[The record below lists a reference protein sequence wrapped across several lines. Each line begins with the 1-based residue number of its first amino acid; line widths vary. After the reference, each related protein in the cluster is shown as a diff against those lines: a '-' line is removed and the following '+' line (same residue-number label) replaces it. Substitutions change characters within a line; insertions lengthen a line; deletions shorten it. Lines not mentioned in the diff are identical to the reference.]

1 MSWEEFRR
9 KAKIVEQLFAQRHL
23 SDILWAND
31 YQNMKEHWDVEGA
44 LNGKTLK
51 FDIKGMKKV
60 NRWDSSAQDEC
71 AWVEVTNV
79 KGNPG
84 WLKGD
89 ANYIVFERED
99 CWLTVNRQELLDFVQ
114 EKLKKNSYA
123 TGKKPYHVYQRS
135 EWGRKDKITLVPY
148 NDIEKLKDVEKLEK

>member
-1 MSWEEFRR
+1 
-9 KAKIVEQLFAQRHL
+9 
-23 SDILWAND
+23 
-31 YQNMKEHWDVEGA
+31 MKEHWDVEGA

-51 FDIKGMKKV
+51 FDVKGMKKV
-60 NRWDSSAQDEC
+60 KRWDSSTQDEC
-71 AWVEVTNV
+71 AWLEGTNV

-148 NDIEKLKDVEKLEK
+148 NDIEKHKDVEKLEK